1 MALREPNTKA
11 KRPIMQIITFFI
23 ATQLNL
29 PNPMSQYVTVSMN
42 TGTRRPR
49 IEKQNA
55 PISPI
60 KGPIVGTATA
70 SKTAKQR
77 ENIKY

>member
-1 MALREPNTKA
+1 MT
-11 KRPIMQIITFFI
+11 QIIMFLA

-29 PNPMSQYVTVSMN
+29 PKPMSQYVTVSMN
-42 TGTRRPR
+42 TGMRRPS

-55 PISPI
+55 PIRPI

-70 SKTAKQR
+70 SKTEK
-77 ENIKY
+77 KKK